1 MSYRWEELERFA
13 KRVMERAGLSP
24 AESAVF
30 SDSLLKA
37 EMRGITSHG
46 LTRLS
51 AYAKR
56 VELGLVAANVEPEI
70 LADGGTVL
78 WVDGKNGMGAWV
90 GTRVMELCVRR
101 ARERGSCFAAVCGG
115 NHFGYAAY
123 FAQQAARQDMVGFAV
138 ANGPSAIPPT
148 GGVKPLLGT
157 NPVAICIPAGRY
169 RPLVLDMA
177 TSAVARGK
185 VALAKKNGASIPTGW
200 GVDSLG
206 CPTTDPDAVLSGG
219 AMLPMAGPKG
229 YAISLIVELLC
240 SCLAGGQ
247 DGQTMGSFYDLS
259 RTQNTGYCLAALDVS
274 KIIDLDVLKSRVDTL
289 FDSMKACP
297 RADGT
302 AEIMIPGE
310 IEYNNYDRALAEGI
324 SLSPAVEQEL
334 QAAAVHYGVDFPR
347 EIEPL
352 PL

>member
-1 MSYRWEELERFA
+1 
-13 KRVMERAGLSP
+13 
-24 AESAVF
+24 
-30 SDSLLKA
+30 
-37 EMRGITSHG
+37 
-46 LTRLS
+46 
-51 AYAKR
+51 
-56 VELGLVAANVEPEI
+56 
-70 LADGGTVL
+70 
-78 WVDGKNGMGAWV
+78 
-90 GTRVMELCVRR
+90 
-101 ARERGSCFAAVCGG
+101 
-115 NHFGYAAY
+115 
-123 FAQQAARQDMVGFAV
+123 
-138 ANGPSAIPPT
+138 
-148 GGVKPLLGT
+148 
-157 NPVAICIPAGRY
+157 
-169 RPLVLDMA
+169 
-177 TSAVARGK
+177 
-185 VALAKKNGASIPTGW
+185 
-200 GVDSLG
+200 
-206 CPTTDPDAVLSGG
+206 
-219 AMLPMAGPKG
+219 MLPMAGPKG

-274 KIIDLDVLKSRVDTL
+274 KIIDLEVLKSRVDTL

>member
-13 KRVMERAGLSP
+13 KKVMERAGLSP

-51 AYAKR
+51 VYAKR

-78 WVDGKNGMGAWV
+78 RVDGKNGMGTWV
-90 GTRVMELCVRR
+90 GTRAMELCVRR

-200 GVDSLG
+200 GVDSRG